1 MAVTI
6 QIPSAL
12 RNFTERQGEVKVEGA
27 TVGAAIAALA
37 AAYPDLKPHL
47 FQDDGGLRSF
57 INIFLGDTNIK
68 KLQGLETALPDGAV
82 VMLVPAI
89 AGGTCGS
96 TLEFAPATLRC
107 IALRSYA
114 QAPGIIHA

>member
-57 INIFLGDTNIK
+57 INVFVEVSKGDPDTNIK
-68 KLQGLETALPDGAV
+68 KLQGLETALAPGAV
-82 VMLVPAI
+82 IMLVPAI

-96 TLEFAPATLRC
+96 
-107 IALRSYA
+107 I
-114 QAPGIIHA
+114 GIIDRVDHA